1 MIELNPDDLAAASA
15 TFPADV
21 PLVMIN
27 LLRFREQA
35 QYPGPSD
42 LEPCTGR
49 AAYFDRYVPAFAKTV
64 EPIGAT
70 ELLFAGDVVA
80 RLVGPPDELWDAVA
94 LVRYDSFAVFRR
106 LVTDPAYL
114 DQAEPHRS
122 AALAD
127 WRLHATTI
135 IS

>member
-1 MIELNPDDLAAASA
+1 MITLDPNDLAAASA
-15 TFPADV
+15 SFPADA

-27 LLRFREQA
+27 MLRFRDQA
-35 QYPGPSD
+35 WYPEPST

-49 AAYFDRYVPAFAKTV
+49 VAYFDRYVPAFATTV
-64 EPIGAT
+64 QPFGAT

-80 RLVGPPDELWDAVA
+80 RLVGPTHELWDAVA

-106 LVTDPAYL
+106 LVIDPAYL
-114 DQAEPHRS
+114 DQAEPHRN

-127 WRLHATTI
+127 WRLHATSI
-135 IS
+135 MN

>member
-1 MIELNPDDLAAASA
+1 MIELDPDDLAAASA
-15 TFPADV
+15 IFPADA

-27 LLRFREQA
+27 LLRFRKQA
-35 QYPGPSD
+35 QYPGLTA

-49 AAYFDRYVPAFAKTV
+49 AAYFDRYVPAFAKAV

-70 ELLFAGDVVA
+70 DLLFAGDVVA
-80 RLVGPPDELWDAVA
+80 RLVGPTDELWDAVA

-114 DQAEPHRS
+114 DQAEPHRN
-122 AALAD
+122 AALSD
-127 WRLHATTI
+127 WRLHATSI
-135 IS
+135 IN

>member
-1 MIELNPDDLAAASA
+1 MIELDPDDLAAASA
-15 TFPADV
+15 SFPADA

-35 QYPGPSD
+35 RYPGPTA

-49 AAYFDRYVPAFAKTV
+49 TAYFDRYVPAFAKTV
-64 EPIGAT
+64 EPFGAT

-80 RLVGPPDELWDAVA
+80 RLVGPRDELWDAVA

-114 DQAEPHRS
+114 DQAEPHRN